1 MKPCRTCGQ
10 SFDAKV
16 WQVAKQDW
24 ECKPCRDSRRAPYW
38 RKRSAER
45 LQRPGHRER
54 QAIWNA
60 VFHAVERGDLVKQ
73 PCEVCGADHVE
84 AHHDDYA
91 KPLDVRWLCPTHH
104 KAHHRNTGSAS

>member
-10 SFDAKV
+10 PFDAKP
-16 WQVAKQDW
+16 WQIAKQDW
-24 ECKPCRDSRRAPYW
+24 ECKGCRDLRRAPYW
-38 RKRSAER
+38 RSRSAQR
-45 LQRPGHRER
+45 LESTAHRAK

-60 VFHAVERGDLVKQ
+60 VFHAIERGDLVRQ
-73 PCEVCGADHVE
+73 PCEVCGGTHVE

-104 KAHHRNTGSAS
+104 KAHHRATGSAQ